1 MADHERAAMQAEIDA
16 KNAQIA
22 ALQESMARL
31 QASMDA
37 MVAALTASGA
47 IAPGTAHAL
56 VPPSA
61 APVQP
66 QQEQQLTLP
75 QPLAPSS
82 DPPPTQGTSGMPQRE
97 NWHDNTVR
105 EHKGSDDDM

>member
-1 MADHERAAMQAEIDA
+1 MADQERAAMQAEIDS

-47 IAPGTAHAL
+47 ISAGAVQNFVPPAVGPVQPAHAPQPASQQST
-56 VPPSA
+56 PPSSDL

-66 QQEQQLTLP
+66 T
-75 QPLAPSS
+75 A
-82 DPPPTQGTSGMPQRE
+82 GVPQRE
-97 NWHDNTVR
+97 NWHDTTVQ
-105 EHKGSDDDM
+105 EQKNSDVDM